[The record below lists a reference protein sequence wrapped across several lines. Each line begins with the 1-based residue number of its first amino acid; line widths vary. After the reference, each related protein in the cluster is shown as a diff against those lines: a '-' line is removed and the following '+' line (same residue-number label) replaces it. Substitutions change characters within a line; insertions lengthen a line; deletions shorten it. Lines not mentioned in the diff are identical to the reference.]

1 MPFGGST
8 FTAHDLFRCPFPIR
22 GVLSRV
28 SSENKGSP
36 LKLAKWP
43 TETLM
48 ADNHRTLHWYRRSS
62 RDGFKDLAEPVDS
75 SPNRQTQPAI
85 KSFPLCPRRQRRT
98 GFCNSRKL
106 ITQWIRHQV
115 PHQLS

>member
-1 MPFGGST
+1 MPFS
-8 FTAHDLFRCPFPIR
+8 IR
-22 GVLSRV
+22 GALSRV
-28 SSENKGSP
+28 RSQNKGSP
-36 LKLAKWP
+36 SKLAKWP

-48 ADNHRTLHWYRRSS
+48 EDNHRRLDWYRRSS

-85 KSFPLCPRRQRRT
+85 KSDLLCPRRQRRT
-98 GFCNSRKL
+98 AFSNSRKL
-106 ITQWIRHQV
+106 ITQSIRHQV